1 MSKAIV
7 EKLNLSLYRLT
18 FLLLFIIILSLSM
31 TAQAANL
38 TPFQTNEKPYPGE
51 LINVGS
57 HHLHIHCVG
66 EGSPTVIIDSG
77 IGGFSLEW
85 EKIQGKL
92 SNNYKVCSYDRAG
105 YGWSEPGPTPR
116 TTARISRELRV
127 LLSEAAI
134 QGPYILVGHSFGGYN
149 IRYFASEYPDLVA
162 GMVFVDASHPEQF
175 NTEEFK
181 RREPKK
187 TFTHKNSTN
196 VRLMRP
202 VVPKNFP
209 LDKVFTAYK
218 LMSSFKS
225 RMTVVNESD
234 LMDLSAEQVLSHR
247 EQQAYTFPIVII
259 TRGKRVWPHNEMGDR
274 REQKWANL
282 QNDLENLSLDT
293 KHLMA
298 YKSGH
303 VIHLDQPKLVT
314 KNILLAANKARQQIF
329 QREAVKKYDTHD
341 INYFDFDISATT
353 ETTCKLSSLNLD
365 QHSMSNAPIHKSE
378 LVSQLLYLRYRKL
391 TS

>member
-1 MSKAIV
+1 MSKYIV
-7 EKLNLSLYRLT
+7 QKLNLSHYRLT
-18 FLLLFIIILSLSM
+18 FLLLFITVFSLSI
-31 TAQAANL
+31 TAQAANQ
-38 TPFQTNEKPYPGE
+38 TPFQTSKKPYPGK

-57 HHLHIHCVG
+57 HRLHIHCVG

-92 SNNYKVCSYDRAG
+92 SSNYKMCSYDRAG
-105 YGWSEPGPTPR
+105 YGWSEPGPRPR

-149 IRYFASEYPDLVA
+149 IRYFASEYPELVA

-181 RREPKK
+181 RKKRKK
-187 TFTHKNSTN
+187 TFTHKNTTN
-196 VRLMRP
+196 IRVMRP
-202 VVPKNFP
+202 VVSKNFP
-209 LDKVFTAYK
+209 LDKVFTAYQ

-225 RMTVVNESD
+225 RMTVVNESE

-247 EQQAYTFPIVII
+247 QKQAYSFPVVII

-274 REQKWANL
+274 RELRWANL

-293 KHLMA
+293 EHFMA

-303 VIHLDQPKLVT
+303 VIHLDQPELVS

-329 QREAVKKYDTHD
+329 QREAVKRYDTHD
-341 INYFDFDISATT
+341 IKYFDFDIFPTE
-353 ETTCKLSSLNLD
+353 ETTFKLSSLNLEH
-365 QHSMSNAPIHKSE
+365 HSMSNAPIHKTG
-378 LVSQLLYLRYRKL
+378 LIPQLLYLRYRKL

>member
-1 MSKAIV
+1 MQ
-7 EKLNLSLYRLT
+7 KLNLSHYRLT
-18 FLLLFIIILSLSM
+18 FLLLFITVLSLSM
-31 TAQAANL
+31 TVQAANPR
-38 TPFQTNEKPYPGE
+38 PFQAHKKLYPGE

-57 HHLHIHCVG
+57 HRLHINCVG

-85 EKIQGKL
+85 QKIQNKL
-92 SNNYKVCSYDRAG
+92 SNNFKVCSYDRAG
-105 YGWSEPGPTPR
+105 YGWSEPGPIPR

-181 RREPKK
+181 RKK
-187 TFTHKNSTN
+187 TKKKFAYKNTAKI
-196 VRLMRP
+196 RIMRP
-202 VVPKNFP
+202 VVSKNFP
-209 LDKVFTAYK
+209 LDKVFTAYQ
-218 LMSSFKS
+218 LMSSFKA
-225 RMTVVNESD
+225 RMTVINESE
-234 LMDLSAEQVLSHR
+234 LMDLSAEQVLSHC
-247 EQQAYTFPIVII
+247 EQQAYSFPVVII

-274 REQKWANL
+274 REQRWANL

-293 KHLMA
+293 KHFMA

-303 VIHLDQPKLVT
+303 VVHLDQPKLVT

-329 QREAVKKYDTHD
+329 QREAEKRYDTHN
-341 INYFDFDISATT
+341 IKYFDSNIFATT
-353 ETTCKLSSLNLD
+353 ETTFKLSSLNLD
-365 QHSMSNAPIHKSE
+365 QHSLSNAPIHE
-378 LVSQLLYLRYRKL
+378 IGLVPQLLYLRYRKL